1 MNNGGVAKGMGWIWG
16 CAFGLLALLCTEVK
30 AASAVR
36 IKDLA
41 SVQMGEEIPLTG
53 MGLVIGLE
61 GTGDGR
67 RSEFTFQ
74 MMANMMHHMK
84 LAVTPEQVRV
94 RNVAG
99 VNVSATLSP
108 FQRKGSHIDV
118 HIASMG
124 DASSLQ
130 GGTLLQ
136 SVLVGPDGTP
146 YVTAQGPISIGGFN
160 LGGGGAGSV
169 RKNHSVVGNVP
180 NGGIVVAEAPKLEEL
195 EKEVV
200 LMLYQSDYTT
210 AARMSYAIDEHFGEV
225 RLARAIDPG
234 TVLIELDPLRSEPQ
248 AMVEFIAELEK
259 IRVVPDLPA
268 RVVVNERTGTV
279 IIGENVSVSAVAM
292 SHGSLK
298 LKIPGEAGGDV
309 FGGEAEVIEE
319 PDRLHPII
327 SSFDVGAMPTVREL
341 VRNLNALGV
350 TPRDLISILQS
361 LKVAGALR
369 AELVI
374 Q

>member
-1 MNNGGVAKGMGWIWG
+1 MGWCEVLRGWVWIG
-16 CAFGLLALLCTEVK
+16 CLAWLSTVVGSVY
-30 AASAVR
+30 AAPAVR

-41 SVQMGEEIPLTG
+41 NVQMGREIPLTG

-67 RSEFTFQ
+67 SSEFTFQ
-74 MMANMMHHMK
+74 MLANMMHHMK
-84 LAVTPEQVRV
+84 IAVTPEQVRV
-94 RNVAG
+94 RNVAS
-99 VNVSATLSP
+99 VSVSATLSP
-108 FQRKGSHIDV
+108 FHRNGGRIDV
-118 HIASMG
+118 QVASMG

-130 GGTLLQ
+130 GGQLLQ
-136 SVLVGPDGTP
+136 SLLVGPDGTA
-146 YVTAQGPISIGGFN
+146 YVTAQGSISIGGFN
-160 LGGGGAGSV
+160 MGGGGAGSV
-169 RKNHSVVGNVP
+169 RKNHTVVGNVP
-180 NGGIVVAEAPKLEEL
+180 NGGIVIEEAPRLEEL
-195 EKEVV
+195 QKDLT
-200 LMLYQSDYTT
+200 LMLYQSDWTT
-210 AARMSYAIDEHFGEV
+210 AARMAYAIDEHFGEMD
-225 RLARAIDPG
+225 LAQAVDPS
-234 TVLIELDPLRSEPQ
+234 TIIIPLDPMRSSPQ
-248 AMVEFIAELEK
+248 AMVEFVAELEK
-259 IRVVPDLPA
+259 ILVVPDLPA

-279 IIGENVSVSAVAM
+279 IIGENVSVSAVAL

-298 LKIPGEAGGDV
+298 LKIPGDAGGDI
-309 FGGEAEVIEE
+309 FGGGAEVVEQ

-361 LKVAGALR
+361 LKTAGALR